1 MSVTVTAVPTTY
13 LLISGIIRLVVAGGV
28 MAGGVGIGAGAYLNN
43 ELKDFQDNNNKVN
56 HFNDINEEMK
66 SILNKQKENI
76 TKEDLEK
83 LISKE
88 YQTTFVDKDLLMKT
102 LEEHGCENMDFS
114 NGVITCSLEN
124 FKFEFYKDNTLE
136 GEEKNAFRMKIT
148 TSCSDEELAQLID
161 DINSEYTM
169 NTQEESYIKIKER
182 LEQQGLRIN
191 EEEILEDDSIVLTV
205 NIN

>member
-13 LLISGIIRLVVAGGV
+13 LLISGLIRLVIAGGV
-28 MAGGVGIGAGAYLNN
+28 MAGGAGIGASAYLNN
-43 ELKDFQDNNNKVN
+43 ELKDFQDNNNQEN
-56 HFNDINEEMK
+56 HFDDINEEMK

-88 YQTTFVDKDLLMKT
+88 YQTTFVDKDLLIKT
-102 LEEHGCENMDFS
+102 LKEHGCENIRYEK
-114 NGVITCSLEN
+114 GIITCTLED
-124 FKFEFYKDNTLE
+124 FKLEFYKDETLE
-136 GEEKNAFRMKIT
+136 GEEKNAFRMKIIAN
-148 TSCSDEELAQLID
+148 CDENRIEELIN
-161 DINSEYTM
+161 DINTEYTM

-182 LEQQGLRIN
+182 LEKQGLRIN
-191 EEEILEDDSIVLTV
+191 EEEILEDDSIVLTI